1 MDFSK
6 LNNIEI
12 IRLYGDVV
20 KELRDRSIIRTKNV
34 VGDLGERMAVDYYVN
49 TSGLPNLQDAPTGT
63 QNIDAI
69 SRDGNRYSI
78 KSLTGSTTG
87 VFYGL
92 PPKDSDDPV
101 QQKFEY
107 LIIVKFD
114 DNYELER
121 IIELTWIQ
129 FLNFKKW
136 HSRMQAW
143 NITLNKKILGEANIV
158 FEKSGINS

>member
-1 MDFSK
+1 
-6 LNNIEI
+6 
-12 IRLYGDVV
+12 
-20 KELRDRSIIRTKNV
+20 
-34 VGDLGERMAVDYYVN
+34 MAVDYYVN

-143 NITLNKKILGEANIV
+143 NITLNKKILVKQILFLKSQELIV
-158 FEKSGINS
+158 SVKSPYLIFEYPL

>member
-1 MDFSK
+1 M
-6 LNNIEI
+6 